1 MDILWIGI
9 SVILLIV
16 LIVLWSKLL
25 SLKKSKEVENALLSK
40 KNHSLL
46 QEISSLQMR
55 VRELSVY
62 EGAFD
67 ADKEALG
74 RLESAKEQ
82 SEFLIT
88 EAQEKVDSI
97 IMEANQ
103 KAEEIIEKTN
113 KELEDVTEQ
122 INIIKKGNRDLIQKA
137 KEEAEKVREDA
148 SRHSVLMISEAEK
161 KAKDIAGE
169 AYDIANKAKYYEE
182 VAKAMKNVIEGYGDE
197 YLKPTFSLLDDLAD
211 EFGYDEA
218 GQRLKDARERTRML
232 VKNGDAASCDY
243 VEKNRK
249 ETALN
254 FVLDA
259 FNGVDTN

>member
-9 SVILLIV
+9 SAILLIV

-40 KNHSLL
+40 KNHSQL

-62 EGAFD
+62 ESAFD

-74 RLESAKEQ
+74 RLESAKKQ

-122 INIIKKGNRDLIQKA
+122 INVIKKR
-137 KEEAEKVREDA
+137 
-148 SRHSVLMISEAEK
+148 
-161 KAKDIAGE
+161 
-169 AYDIANKAKYYEE
+169 
-182 VAKAMKNVIEGYGDE
+182 
-197 YLKPTFSLLDDLAD
+197 KP
-211 EFGYDEA
+211 
-218 GQRLKDARERTRML
+218 
-232 VKNGDAASCDY
+232 
-243 VEKNRK
+243 
-249 ETALN
+249 
-254 FVLDA
+254 
-259 FNGVDTN
+259 

>member
-182 VAKAMKNVIEGYGDE
+182 VAKA
-197 YLKPTFSLLDDLAD
+197 
-211 EFGYDEA
+211 
-218 GQRLKDARERTRML
+218 
-232 VKNGDAASCDY
+232 
-243 VEKNRK
+243 
-249 ETALN
+249 
-254 FVLDA
+254 
-259 FNGVDTN
+259 VDTN

>member
-1 MDILWIGI
+1 
-9 SVILLIV
+9 
-16 LIVLWSKLL
+16 
-25 SLKKSKEVENALLSK
+25 
-40 KNHSLL
+40 
-46 QEISSLQMR
+46 MR

-122 INIIKKGNRDLIQKA
+122 INIIKK
-137 KEEAEKVREDA
+137 ET
-148 SRHSVLMISEAEK
+148 
-161 KAKDIAGE
+161 
-169 AYDIANKAKYYEE
+169 
-182 VAKAMKNVIEGYGDE
+182 VI
-197 YLKPTFSLLDDLAD
+197 
-211 EFGYDEA
+211 
-218 GQRLKDARERTRML
+218 
-232 VKNGDAASCDY
+232 
-243 VEKNRK
+243 
-249 ETALN
+249 
-254 FVLDA
+254 
-259 FNGVDTN
+259 